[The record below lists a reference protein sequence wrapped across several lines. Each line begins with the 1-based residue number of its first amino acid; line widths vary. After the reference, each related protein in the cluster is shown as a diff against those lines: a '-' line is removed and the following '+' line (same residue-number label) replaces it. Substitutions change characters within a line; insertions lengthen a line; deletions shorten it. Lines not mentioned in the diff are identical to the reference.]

1 MKKLFVKVGDMKAA
15 KDSSLLI
22 TLGLG
27 SCVAVTI
34 YEPEKKIGALLHF
47 LLPEGDRN
55 GSSPFK
61 YGDKGIEMMVKALEN
76 LGAQRNKMVAKLFGG
91 ALMFAQLIRT
101 PENSIGVRNLKKA
114 REVLNRLNI
123 PIVGEDTNGDYGR
136 SIEFNLKDGSV
147 RVSSYKAGVE
157 VI

>member
-1 MKKLFVKVGDMKAA
+1 MKKLFVKVGDMKVAEN
-15 KDSSLLI
+15 SSLLV

-34 YEPEKKIGALLHF
+34 YDPEKRIGALLHF
-47 LLPEGDRN
+47 LLPEGDRKE
-55 GSSPFK
+55 SSPFK
-61 YGDKGIEMMVKALEN
+61 YGDNGIEMMIKTLEN

-91 ALMFAQLIRT
+91 ALMFAQLIKT
-101 PENSIGVRNLKKA
+101 PEDSIGVRNLKKA
-114 REVLNRLNI
+114 REILNRLNI

-136 SIEFNLKDGSV
+136 SIEFNLIDGSV
-147 RVSSYKAGVE
+147 RVSSYKKGVK